1 MKVRELI
8 EQLAQYKNQ
17 DAELNFIV
25 NTIDVDDEKFD
36 IDCCDIELWQH
47 ELDLGV
53 YDILVFNKAVSK

>member
-25 NTIDVDDEKFD
+25 NTIDVDDEEYD
-36 IDCCDIELWQH
+36 IDCCDIELWQRD
-47 ELDLGV
+47 LDLGI
-53 YDILVFNKAVSK
+53 YDILVFKESSK

>member
-25 NTIDVDDEKFD
+25 NTIDVDDEEFD
-36 IDCCDIELWQH
+36 VDGCDIELWQRD
-47 ELDLGV
+47 LDLGI
-53 YDILVFNKAVSK
+53 YDILVFKESSK

>member
-25 NTIDVDDEKFD
+25 NTIDVDDEEFD
-36 IDCCDIELWQH
+36 IDCRDIELWQRD
-47 ELDLGV
+47 LDLGV
-53 YDILVFNKAVSK
+53 YDILVFKESSK